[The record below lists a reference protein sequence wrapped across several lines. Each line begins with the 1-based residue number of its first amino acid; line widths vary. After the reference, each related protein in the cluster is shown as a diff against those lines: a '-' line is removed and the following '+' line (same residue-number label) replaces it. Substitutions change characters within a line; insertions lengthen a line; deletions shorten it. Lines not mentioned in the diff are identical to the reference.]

1 MGQEQWRKFREPHF
15 ELTNLMAVPGVL
27 VQRRIGASA
36 CPKVPAVQGE
46 YRQVGHETI
55 KGYGLYKKGTADQG
69 PGFLT

>member
-27 VQRRIGASA
+27 VH
-36 CPKVPAVQGE
+36 CPRVPAVQGE

-55 KGYGLYKKGTADQG
+55 KGYGLYNKGTADQG